1 MIDGLNLPDPG
12 EGRYWEGAHQP
23 HKKNTPLRIEL
34 RERTNR
40 HRSERYVKSWTKLIA
55 YDDTIA
61 DVEAVRES
69 ANKILDRAAKVD
81 QFVGILTEMEG
92 AE

>member
-1 MIDGLNLPDPG
+1 MIDKLSLPDPG
-12 EGRYWEGAHQP
+12 RGRYWEGKHQP
-23 HKKNTPLRIEL
+23 NKKTTPLRLEL
-34 RERTNR
+34 RERTNKG
-40 HRSERYVKSWTKLIA
+40 RSSRFVESWTKLIA

-61 DVEAVRES
+61 DAAAVVES

-81 QFVGILTEMEG
+81 QFVGILSKMED